1 MDTFQWKVWGYSGG
15 YQHRQFDVSSYFE
28 GEMNLWDKKE
38 MTKWNLIT
46 VYGIAQNDKKDAFLS
61 ELATFFSRNKE
72 PFLIGGDFNII
83 RFPSEKN
90 KPSK

>member
-1 MDTFQWKVWGYSGG
+1 
-15 YQHRQFDVSSYFE
+15 
-28 GEMNLWDKKE
+28 MNLWDKKE

-61 ELATFFSRNKE
+61 LATFFSRNKE

-90 KPSK
+90 KPSM